1 MKKLLLIA
9 STLIIGLTNLNAQ
22 TSIEVRNNDLGGI
35 IANNA
40 VLLEDVAAGAQSL
53 IHVSIKNIGS
63 TTKTY
68 GCFRTDITVNP
79 ASTPGT
85 TMGGQPY
92 FCFGGQCFPNS
103 TYTATPAY
111 YVTLNAGQNDVP
123 TQIYLDEDAD
133 VAGYSEIKYT
143 FYDVNNPNDAQSFT
157 IKYNPTLQSVKENST
172 ILTSI
177 SEVYPNPSATKAQI
191 NINSKATT
199 TAVVSI
205 SNALG
210 STVSTKNVDLS
221 LGKNNIQL
229 DSENLPSG
237 IYFATISANNS
248 KIVKKFTVNK

>member
-9 STLIIGLTNLNAQ
+9 STLFIGLSNINAQ
-22 TSIEVRNNDLGGI
+22 TSIEVHNNDLGGN

-40 VLLEDVAAGAQSL
+40 ILTEDVVAGAQSL
-53 IHVSIKNIGS
+53 IHVSIKNISS

-85 TMGGQPY
+85 TLGGQPY

-111 YVTLNAGQNDVP
+111 YVTLTAGQNDVAS
-123 TQIYLDEDAD
+123 QLYYDEDAD

-143 FYDVNNPNDAQSFT
+143 FYDVNNPSDAQSFT
-157 IKYNPTLQSVKENST
+157 IKYNPTLAGIKENSN

-177 SEVYPNPSATKAQI
+177 SDVYPNPSAHKAQI
-191 NINSKATT
+191 NVNSKVTTNATI
-199 TAVVSI
+199 SI

-210 STVSTKNVDLS
+210 STVSVKNIELTQ
-221 LGKNNIQL
+221 GKNNIQL
-229 DSENLPSG
+229 DSENLTSG
-237 IYFATISANNS
+237 IYFATISSSNN
-248 KIVKKFTVNK
+248 KIVKKFTINK